1 VCSLCSVRANA
12 ASSASSHFITAR
24 RPASGIAVASSSVC
38 KFTANSEGG
47 TVEIGEINHCRLAAD
62 DRDPQRSAFR
72 EGREHK
78 LQASSAIVLGYLCG
92 ASLCYFTTSAAGKF
106 VGPYTVVGAYL
117 LFLPLAF
124 ISAAISGWI
133 LSRTHSRPMV
143 LVFAM
148 FCVIAS
154 VVAFAVYVLFP
165 IDRMPLPM
173 TVVVLTVDFIIAPI
187 GVLAG
192 GLFGAARVES
202 HGTYRSI

>member
-1 VCSLCSVRANA
+1 MM
-12 ASSASSHFITAR
+12 SALR
-24 RPASGIAVASSSVC
+24 V
-38 KFTANSEGG
+38 
-47 TVEIGEINHCRLAAD
+47 
-62 DRDPQRSAFR
+62 
-72 EGREHK
+72 GREHK

-143 LVFAM
+143 LVFAI
-148 FCVIAS
+148 FCVIDS
-154 VVAFAVYVLFP
+154 VVALAVYVLFP

-173 TVVVLTVDFIIAPI
+173 TVVVLATDFIIAPI

-192 GLFGAARVES
+192 GLFGAARVDS

>member
-1 VCSLCSVRANA
+1 MKPTNPPSLATKLLESLV
-12 ASSASSHFITAR
+12 
-24 RPASGIAVASSSVC
+24 
-38 KFTANSEGG
+38 
-47 TVEIGEINHCRLAAD
+47 
-62 DRDPQRSAFR
+62 PQRTSEALLGDLIEQYEAGRSRTWYWQQVILALVISA
-72 EGREHK
+72 GREARTRK
-78 LQASSAIVLGYLCG
+78 LQAIRAVIVGYLCG

-106 VGPYTVVGAYL
+106 VGGYTVVGAYL

-143 LVFAM
+143 LVFAI

-154 VVAFAVYVLFP
+154 AVALAVYALFVP

-173 TVVVLTVDFIIAPI
+173 TVVVLAIDFIIAPI

-192 GLFGAARVES
+192 GLWGSSGADDAWASPGSVVKGR
-202 HGTYRSI
+202 G

>member
-1 VCSLCSVRANA
+1 VKPTDPPALATALLELIPPRT
-12 ASSASSHFITAR
+12 SAGLIGDLIEEYRNGRSRTWYWQQTI
-24 RPASGIAVASSSVC
+24 VA
-38 KFTANSEGG
+38 
-47 TVEIGEINHCRLAAD
+47 LM
-62 DRDPQRSAFR
+62 RSAFR

-124 ISAAISGWI
+124 ISSSISGWI

-143 LVFAM
+143 LVFAV

-154 VVAFAVYVLFP
+154 VVALAVYVLFP

-173 TVVVLTVDFIIAPI
+173 TVVVLAIDFIIAPI